1 MNKQSLLVLLPVL
14 AFGACAQ
21 PEPATETPVTV
32 DMAVETV
39 EAAVNQ
45 TVVLAIT
52 GAS

>member
-21 PEPATETPVTV
+21 PETVTEKPVTV
-32 DMAVETV
+32 DMTVETAEV
-39 EAAVNQ
+39 AVNQ

>member
-1 MNKQSLLVLLPVL
+1 MNKQSMLVLLPVL

-21 PEPATETPVTV
+21 PTTATDTTPAAE
-32 DMAVETV
+32 MAVATAEV
-39 EAAVNQ
+39 AVNQ

>member
-1 MNKQSLLVLLPVL
+1 MLVLLPLL

-21 PEPATETPVTV
+21 PMTATDTTSTA
-32 DMAVETV
+32 DMAVATAEV
-39 EAAVNQ
+39 AVNQ